1 MYMYVCTYVGDA
13 SKGKIISV
21 YSEKDKHL
29 PLTLEGSAIQQQSSN
44 PQNNI
49 STQLL
54 EQQQQIINLLSS
66 IVKIQGGQKFTPSQQ
81 QIIPPKVQLV

>member
-1 MYMYVCTYVGDA
+1 M
-13 SKGKIISV
+13 

-29 PLTLEGSAIQQQSSN
+29 PLTLKGGAIQQQSSN

-49 STQLL
+49 SIRLL

-66 IVKIQGGQKFTPSQQ
+66 LVEIQGGQKFVPSQQ